1 MSKKILIVDDERNI
15 VDILRY
21 NLKKEGFTTI
31 EAYDG
36 EEALDMALS
45 QKPDL
50 ILLDV
55 MLPKMDGFTVCRKLR
70 ERISIPILMLTAKEE
85 EVDKVL
91 GLELGADDY
100 ITKPFSPRELMARV
114 KANLRRT
121 VAEEPGKKNGQ
132 VLSCGS
138 LQIDIDRY
146 EIKRDQQ
153 VIELTL
159 REFELVKFLALQQD
173 QIFSRESLL
182 EKVWGYEYYGDVRT
196 VDVTVRRLRE
206 KLEKEP
212 SNPEFIMTKRGVGYY
227 FNKIS

>member
-1 MSKKILIVDDERNI
+1 VSKKILIVDDERNI
-15 VDILRY
+15 VDILKF

-36 EEALDMALS
+36 EEALEMGLN

-70 ERISIPILMLTAKEE
+70 ERISVPILMLTAKEE

-100 ITKPFSPRELMARV
+100 ITKPFSPRELMARI
-114 KANLRRT
+114 KANLRRN
-121 VAEEPGKKNGQ
+121 VVEEPTKKNGQ
-132 VLSCGS
+132 VLKCGG
-138 LQIDIDRY
+138 LHIDIDRY
-146 EIKRDQQ
+146 EIKREDII
-153 VIELTL
+153 IELTL

-227 FNKIS
+227 FNKTS